1 MQTMLDGVFLLSVIG
16 VASLPILV
24 VGFIIETIVERREK
38 SKPRTATK
46 AAQRTAMA
54 TFLED

>member
-1 MQTMLDGVFLLSVIG
+1 METMLNGIFLLSVIG

-24 VGFIIETIVERREK
+24 VGFIIETIVEWREK

-46 AAQRTAMA
+46 AAQRTSMA
-54 TFLED
+54 TILED